1 MTTLTYSGTTITL
14 PADLY
19 WADEA
24 SWQPVVQ
31 TAERT
36 ITGALVIQTH
46 VRIAGRPITLQP
58 PGDNGAWIT
67 RETLDGLTALAAI
80 PGAAMTLT
88 LRGVP
93 RQVVWRHQEEPVI
106 DAQPVMH
113 YADVQEGDFYTATL
127 RFMEI

>member
-1 MTTLTYSGTTITL
+1 MTTLSYQGTPIAL

-19 WADEA
+19 WSDEA

-36 ITGALVIQTH
+36 ITGALVVQVH
-46 VRIAGRPITLQP
+46 QRIAGRPITLKP
-58 PGDNGAWIT
+58 PGEDGAWMT
-67 RETLDGLTALAAI
+67 RETLDGLIALASV
-80 PGAAMTLT
+80 PGAEMTLT
-88 LRGVP
+88 LRGVA
-93 RQVVWRHQEEPVI
+93 RQVVWRHQDEPVI

-113 YADVQEGDFYTATL
+113 YADVQGGDFYTATL